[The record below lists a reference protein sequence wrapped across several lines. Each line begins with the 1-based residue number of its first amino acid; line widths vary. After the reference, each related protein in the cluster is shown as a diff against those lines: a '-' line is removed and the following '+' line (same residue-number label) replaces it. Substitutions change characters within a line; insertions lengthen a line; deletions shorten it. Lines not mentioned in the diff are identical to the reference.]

1 MLLVVLKLNKNI
13 LLQSL
18 NQANQNAQ
26 IELMLFNK
34 SIELVKKYID
44 YNIKDKTLIIDDML
58 KNEQYIININSIKL
72 IKFVNPKIN
81 PMGWFG
87 SGMNANNE
95 VKKKMSI

>member
-13 LLQSL
+13 LIQSL

-44 YNIKDKTLIIDDML
+44 YNIQDKTLIIDDML

-72 IKFVNPKIN
+72 IKFVNPK
-81 PMGWFG
+81 
-87 SGMNANNE
+87 
-95 VKKKMSI
+95 